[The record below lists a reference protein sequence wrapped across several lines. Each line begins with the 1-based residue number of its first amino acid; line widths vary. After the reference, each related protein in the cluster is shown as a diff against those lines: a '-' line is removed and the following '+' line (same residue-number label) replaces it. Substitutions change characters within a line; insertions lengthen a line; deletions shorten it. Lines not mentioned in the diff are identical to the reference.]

1 MSQKMAIQEQQ
12 LQDLTRKE
20 SLRNINEKSMSS
32 KRKKEDM
39 NLGEDEELGFDMT
52 KELLEAMVSK
62 LTQPL
67 VAMCQSIQDRQELF
81 SIQVA
86 KLIES
91 QSKSPPQTK
100 IIQEIKEVQRTS
112 VKSAA
117 NKHKVMTY
125 AEAIAKS
132 PLAPENIRN
141 INITGTPEEV
151 SRISTILRK
160 DNVLQEYPILSIRPK
175 GPANFTFKYA
185 DSTTADNV
193 SKLLSTKYHGALTV
207 ERISPTLPQ
216 LKITKLYTSSNSID
230 EIVEQIR
237 MQNQW
242 ITPEDI
248 IKSEQFYEI
257 CPSKAPAYKNLVIST
272 TLETFKKNLK
282 KGFVVFGFSES
293 KVYEYINTLQC
304 NQCLRY
310 GHFSRDCRFPPNCKK
325 CTLNH
330 NTQECVATKIPSNL
344 RCINCV
350 IANQKGAQYSTRH
363 RPTDERCQ
371 SRDERIEALIKLHLA
386 KN

>member
-151 SRISTILRK
+151 SRISTILRVQRTTRIPHFIDSSK
-160 DNVLQEYPILSIRPK
+160 RSSEFYVQVCGFYNRRQRFKTTEY
-175 GPANFTFKYA
+175 
-185 DSTTADNV
+185 
-193 SKLLSTKYHGALTV
+193 
-207 ERISPTLPQ
+207 
-216 LKITKLYTSSNSID
+216 
-230 EIVEQIR
+230 
-237 MQNQW
+237 
-242 ITPEDI
+242 
-248 IKSEQFYEI
+248 
-257 CPSKAPAYKNLVIST
+257 
-272 TLETFKKNLK
+272 
-282 KGFVVFGFSES
+282 
-293 KVYEYINTLQC
+293 
-304 NQCLRY
+304 
-310 GHFSRDCRFPPNCKK
+310 
-325 CTLNH
+325 
-330 NTQECVATKIPSNL
+330 KIPWS
-344 RCINCV
+344 
-350 IANQKGAQYSTRH
+350 AHG
-363 RPTDERCQ
+363 
-371 SRDERIEALIKLHLA
+371 
-386 KN
+386 